1 MDDRVKEEAGAAD
14 VPQQAP
20 PAVHHVQDQDTHA
33 ANAEDGA
40 GALGGSTERADDGNK
55 EETTD
60 EMHGADAA
68 APTDSADRE
77 ENNDEENEDAD
88 EQDADGDNDDEDDE
102 EDEEDEDEDEEEGDS
117 RRRAKKQRRNR
128 FLDVEAEVDNDDEDV
143 EDEEAEELLRED
155 GFIADDILDESRG
168 ELRSATD
175 NQRLDRFRRQ
185 EEEMSAEA
193 LAEELRQRHA
203 RNNRYSSQSD
213 YAEVPQRMLMPS
225 VDDPGLWRIRCKR
238 GREQHLVATVM
249 RRALAQ
255 EAAGKPLRI
264 LSAFSRDSLEGQLF
278 VEARRA
284 DDVIAAFQG
293 LAGAYVSNT
302 KPFLVPILEMADL
315 LKLQKKQAEI
325 PVGGW
330 VRIKRG
336 KYAGDLAQVLDVAE
350 NGEEVGLKLVPRID
364 LNPSE
369 QQTYTDRAGRKR
381 KKPVNAALTAAGF
394 RPPQRLFNPEE
405 VQKAYPHELPTKR
418 GGAWVFSGETFR
430 DGYLEK
436 DFKVTALSTDDINP
450 SLDEVL
456 RFTGEAPTTNDGNVD
471 LNLLASASK
480 RGLEATLQPGDHV
493 EVFEGEQA
501 GVQGVIDAL
510 EGEAVVIESGDA
522 ALIGQKIEVPA
533 RSVHKL
539 FKPGDHVK
547 VLAGK
552 HADETGL
559 VVKVEDGVTTFLSD
573 LSQNEVSVFS
583 KDIREA
589 AEVGS
594 GVNVIGEYE
603 LHNLVQLDPQ
613 TAGVIF
619 KIERESFRVLDQNG
633 GAVTV
638 RPHQISMR
646 RDTARAVAIDHDGN
660 EVRDGDMVKEVEWP
674 LSQFRSGQVLH
685 IYQSSLLFL
694 HNRDYFENGGVFV
707 VRAQNVEPLAP
718 TATKGIDTTKMNPA
732 LAGAPGGGVPIAA
745 PRRGG
750 RDIYAGKHVAII
762 RGPYKTYRGIIK
774 DTTGNAARVELHTAN
789 KIITVPLDQM
799 VEKNPM
805 TGESR
810 RLVGPGA
817 GAGAFG
823 AMPPPPNPY
832 AGGMTPAAHFGGR
845 TPAYNPFDG
854 ARTPAYGGM
863 GQTPNPYMGQ
873 TPNPYMG
880 QTPNPYMGQ
889 TPNPY
894 MGQTPNPYMGQTP
907 NPYMGQTPNPYM
919 GQTPNPYASATPN
932 PYAAATPNPYAAAT
946 PNPYAAA
953 TPNPY
958 AAATPN
964 PYGAVTPN
972 PYGAATPNPYASA
985 QVLLEGIRVR
995 ILPNSGYQRGAYD
1008 GASGRITILVQSTC
1022 TVTLDSGAV
1031 LADVPAQSVEPLRPT
1046 GSGEQCLVVD
1056 GMYHS
1061 SKVTIN
1067 SIDGMLCEVAFGDGS
1082 VEKMPLRLLAL
1093 I

>member
-1 MDDRVKEEAGAAD
+1 MDDRVKEEVGATEVSTAPPVERYAQASTTSAVDAVGAAAHD
-14 VPQQAP
+14 RHGDAARDGDDQKQETREFGER
-20 PAVHHVQDQDTHA
+20 PAGR
-33 ANAEDGA
+33 GA
-40 GALGGSTERADDGNK
+40 GQDDG
-55 EETTD
+55 D
-60 EMHGADAA
+60 D
-68 APTDSADRE
+68 DD
-77 ENNDEENEDAD
+77 
-88 EQDADGDNDDEDDE
+88 QDEDDDDEEEEEDAGDGHDHDNDEDDDEE
-102 EDEEDEDEDEEEGDS
+102 EDEEEDDDDDDDEGSS

-155 GFIADDILDESRG
+155 GFIADDLLDESRD

-185 EEEMSAEA
+185 EEELSAEA

-249 RRALAQ
+249 RRALAH
-255 EAAGKPLRI
+255 EAAGKPLKI

-284 DDVIAAFQG
+284 DDVISAFEG
-293 LAGAYVSNT
+293 LAGAYVTNT

-330 VRIKRG
+330 VRVKRG

-418 GGAWVFSGETFR
+418 GGAWVFAGETFR

-436 DFKVTALSTDDINP
+436 DFRVTALSTDDVNP

-456 RFTGEAPTTNDGNVD
+456 RFTGEAPTGNDSNVD

-480 RGLEATLQPGDHV
+480 RGLEDTLQPGDHV
-493 EVFEGEQA
+493 EVFDGEQA
-501 GVQGVIDAL
+501 GVHGVVDSL
-510 EGEAVVIESGDA
+510 DGEVVVIESADA
-522 ALIGQKIEVPA
+522 ALNGQKIEVPA
-533 RSVHKL
+533 RSVRKQ

-559 VVKVEDGVTTFLSD
+559 VVKVEGGVTTFLSD
-573 LSQNEVSVFS
+573 LSQSEVSVFS

-633 GAVTV
+633 EAVTV

-646 RDTARAVAIDHDGN
+646 RDSARAVAIDHDGN
-660 EVRDGDMVKEVEWP
+660 EIRDGDMVKEVEWP

-685 IYQSSLLFL
+685 IYQSTLLFL
-694 HNRDYFENGGVFV
+694 HNREYTENGGVFV
-707 VRAQNVEPLAP
+707 VRARNVEPLAP
-718 TATKGIDTTKMNPA
+718 TANKGVDTTKMNPA
-732 LAGAPGGGVPIAA
+732 VTGAQGAQGGSGAIAA

-774 DTTGNAARVELHTAN
+774 ETTGGTARVELHTTS
-789 KIITVPLDQM
+789 KILTVPLDHM

-817 GAGAFG
+817 GAGFG
-823 AMPPPPNPY
+823 GFSGGMAPPPNPY
-832 AGGMTPAAHFGGR
+832 GGATPAAHFGGR

-854 ARTPAYGGM
+854 GRTPGYGGRTPAYGG
-863 GQTPNPYMGQ
+863 GF
-873 TPNPYMG
+873 
-880 QTPNPYMGQ
+880 
-889 TPNPY
+889 
-894 MGQTPNPYMGQTP
+894 
-907 NPYMGQTPNPYM
+907 

-932 PYAAATPNPYAAAT
+932 PYAAATPNPYMGQTPNPYAATTPNPYMGQTPNPYAAATPNPYMGQT

-964 PYGAVTPN
+964 PYGGATPN
-972 PYGAATPNPYASA
+972 PYGQQAPAT
-985 QVLLEGIRVR
+985 VVEGIRAR

-1008 GASGRITILVQSTC
+1008 GASGRISFVANSAC

-1031 LADVPAQSVEPLRPT
+1031 LTDVPTKSVEPLRPT
-1046 GSGEQCLVVD
+1046 GSDEECLVIE
-1056 GMYHS
+1056 GIYS
-1061 SKVTIN
+1061 GSKVTVK
-1067 SIDGMLCEVAFGDGS
+1067 SLDGMICEVSMGDQIIK
-1082 VEKMPLRLLAL
+1082 VPLRLLAL